1 MTSTAQTRPRLAGQ
15 CWDNA
20 GAESLWST
28 FKHEHY
34 YRHTFATKAELVAA
48 IDKWMYIYNSRR
60 RHSSIGMLSPDDYER
75 SLTVSGSDQAA

>member
-1 MTSTAQTRPRLAGQ
+1 
-15 CWDNA
+15 
-20 GAESLWST
+20 
-28 FKHEHY
+28 
-34 YRHTFATKAELVAA
+34 HTFATKSELVAA